1 MTGMKYELIKSL
13 GNKAV
18 IVVMIMLFWL
28 NGLEMYFHCK
38 TIDYVYDKEQI
49 YSTNDYQKY
58 ILYASDCIKNGQDMN
73 ASKILISEFMGREI
87 TNEYS
92 DSMETEFVTYGKY
105 VTYGI
110 IIIAVVVICTI
121 EMERKSRMT
130 EIISITEA
138 RQSKV
143 ILTKQ
148 GAIGIYALAINLL
161 FLIENII
168 ICHFY
173 GGIDLGLELYNVPGF
188 FATWFSGNILTYKLL
203 NILGVCMIEIIV
215 GNIIY
220 IIAGYVKNIGV
231 LAGITVSFCAIVY
244 VLCGKIPLKYCFLNI
259 RSFFNCEE
267 LVKDFILVN
276 VGNGYTYR
284 LWLALIC
291 ATLIMIMVNVANY
304 VIYRNRRAI

>member
-1 MTGMKYELIKSL
+1 MRYELLKSL

-18 IVVMIMLFWL
+18 IVVIVMLIWL
-28 NGLEMYFHCK
+28 NGLEMFFHCK

-49 YSTNDYQKY
+49 YSTNDYQEH
-58 ILYASDCIKNGQDMN
+58 ILYASDCIKKGQDVE
-73 ASKILISEFMGREI
+73 ASKILISEFMGRKI

-121 EMERKSRMT
+121 DMERKSRMT
-130 EIISITEA
+130 EIVSITEA

-188 FATWFSGNILTYKLL
+188 FATWFSGNILSYKLL
-203 NILGVCMIEIIV
+203 NILGVCMVEIIV

-220 IIAGYVKNIGV
+220 IIAGYVKNIGLLTGV
-231 LAGITVSFCAIVY
+231 TVSVCSLLY
-244 VLCGKIPLKYCFLNI
+244 VLCGKIPLKYCFLNL
-259 RSFFNCEE
+259 RSFFNCNE
-267 LVKDFILVN
+267 LVSDFVLVKI
-276 VGNGYTYR
+276 GSGYTYR
-284 LWLALIC
+284 LWVALIY
-291 ATLIMIMVNVANY
+291 ATVVMIVVNVASY
-304 VIYRNRRAI
+304 AIYRKRRAI